1 MPVVRSPRVSADG
14 LRIKWIGGALVPLA
28 VAGGAQAA
36 FALERGS
43 GEALAGLAI
52 SLVGAAGTLAVVA
65 ALTGRAARI
74 ERRNRELTNL
84 LDNLEQGFLTVH
96 ADGTLAAERSA
107 MATRLLGLYQPGQR
121 LWEAIAPYDP
131 TAAAWLDLCWAS
143 LLEDVMPR
151 ELALD
156 QLPTKLTIGDRNYRI
171 EYRPTITDATAGDML
186 V

>member
-1 MPVVRSPRVSADG
+1 MSADG
-14 LRIKWIGGALVPLA
+14 LRIKLIGGALVPLA

-36 FALERGS
+36 FAIERRS
-43 GEALAGLAI
+43 GQALSGLGI
-52 SLVGAAGTLAVVA
+52 SLIGTVVAIAVVA
-65 ALTGRAARI
+65 ALAARAARI
-74 ERRNRELTNL
+74 ERRNHELTNL

-156 QLPTKLTIGDRNYRI
+156 QLPTTGSSTGPRSPT
-171 EYRPTITDATAGDML
+171 RPPATWWS
-186 V
+186 